1 MPRAITSSEV
11 KALISA
17 GKLRDA
23 LALLNLSTEHRFTAL
38 YRFGGDT
45 LHNLIL
51 VDRDD
56 PTQTGMGDIPM
67 LASYCVFIRDASR
80 PFDTADSL
88 EDPRVAEHP
97 KRNQIRSYCGVPLMD
112 ATGRVYGSLC
122 HFDYRPL
129 PVRPDTIELL
139 EDVAP
144 ALQGVQAMRPE
155 D

>member
-1 MPRAITSSEV
+1 MSPAITSHQV
-11 KALISA
+11 KALITA
-17 GKLRDA
+17 GELRDA

-51 VDRDD
+51 VDRDN
-56 PTQTGMGDIPM
+56 PSQTGMGEIPM
-67 LASYCVFIRDASR
+67 LASYCVFIRDASK
-80 PFDTADSL
+80 PFSTADSL
-88 EDPRVAEHP
+88 DDPRVAMHP

-129 PVRPDTIELL
+129 PVHPETVELL

-144 ALQGVQAMRPE
+144 ALQGVEAMLP
-155 D
+155 DG

>member
-1 MPRAITSSEV
+1 
-11 KALISA
+11 
-17 GKLRDA
+17 
-23 LALLNLSTEHRFTAL
+23 
-38 YRFGGDT
+38 
-45 LHNLIL
+45 
-51 VDRDD
+51 
-56 PTQTGMGDIPM
+56 
-67 LASYCVFIRDASR
+67 
-80 PFDTADSL
+80 
-88 EDPRVAEHP
+88 
-97 KRNQIRSYCGVPLMD
+97 MD